1 MTIEANKQLINGVA
15 KRAGKPLMD
24 AVIGSLQETDPL
36 FSLSDPRSLELL
48 LARLND
54 VTRAGDQAVK
64 TATNDGE
71 LKPGAATAHL
81 VSDVYKKNAKGK
93 FRYNRTISSVRE
105 IFEPAA
111 QNRLEELRTQDR
123 LG

>member
-1 MTIEANKQLINGVA
+1 MSTEAHKQLINGVA

-24 AVIGSLQETDPL
+24 AVIVSLQETDPL
-36 FSLSDPRSLELL
+36 FSLNDPRSLELL

-54 VTRAGDQAVK
+54 VTRAGDDAVK
-64 TATNDGE
+64 KATNEGE
-71 LKPGAATAHL
+71 LKQGAATAHL
-81 VSDVYKKNAKGK
+81 VSDVYKKNAKGR
-93 FRYNRTISSVRE
+93 FRYNRTITAVRD